1 MWWRGVGR
9 TLLWD
14 HKARCNPGHTQKWM
28 YWATIMAS
36 VKFLRDKPC
45 SKHRVIFRWETV
57 QYARQINWRWLRWRK
72 NDRRCPRRGFD
83 DGTRGDRVHFLSK

>member
-1 MWWRGVGR
+1 M
-9 TLLWD
+9 D
-14 HKARCNPGHTQKWM
+14 
-28 YWATIMAS
+28 WAITMAS

-45 SKHRVIFRWETV
+45 SKRRVILRWETV
-57 QYARQINWRWLRWRK
+57 QYARQINWRWFRWRK